1 MASADFSVP
10 LEPAVKADLE
20 AEARLSNQTAAEIA
34 EAAIAQYLSGRKL
47 KREAVRQALKET
59 EDGVFISEAAV
70 SQWVQS
76 WGSVDELP
84 PPEPDLSTRS

>member
-10 LEPAVKADLE
+10 LEPAVRADLE

-34 EAAIAQYLSGRKL
+34 EAAIAQYLSRRKL
-47 KREAVRQALKET
+47 KREAIRQALKEA
-59 EDGVFISEAAV
+59 EDGVFVSEKAV

-76 WGSVDELP
+76 WGTADELP
-84 PPEPDLSTRS
+84 PPEPDIFPR